1 MRAAPAVA
9 IGMATLLALA
19 ALAVA
24 VPAQAL
30 EPLSDAALSAVRGRD
45 GVSFDLNGFA
55 MSGDARVSYTT
66 PIGSKLYVEKF
77 SASRS
82 DNPLPFSDPYKLDIL
97 PGAAGLADVVT
108 IAFPQNSYAQQ
119 RWQMAY
125 DWGMTADGVT
135 REQSSVVI
143 KDLVLSGGGLQF
155 TTPQVNDGVAFGA
168 ALRMDIGQLAL
179 RPRGRADD
187 TEAMVWNGIHVGAV
201 DGSGM
206 FTNTPWMLA
215 NVASQPAVINAL
227 SDESGPRLHIGIDW
241 PDSRYGSGVAPTGGI
256 VVDNI
261 SFVSPGQPSVD
272 LGSSR
277 IGSIQ
282 IQYLDIKFKH

>member
-1 MRAAPAVA
+1 MV
-9 IGMATLLALA
+9 L
-19 ALAVA
+19 A

-30 EPLSDAALSAVRGRD
+30 EPLSDAAMSAVRGRD

-66 PIGSKLYVEKF
+66 PIGTTLYVEKF
-77 SASRS
+77 AASRS
-82 DNPLPFSDPYKLDIL
+82 DNPLPFSDPYRLDIVA
-97 PGAAGLADVVT
+97 GAPGLADVVN
-108 IAFPQNSYAQQ
+108 IAFPQNTYAQQ

-125 DWGMTADGVT
+125 DWGITADGVT

-143 KDLVLSGGGLQF
+143 KDLVLYGGGLQF

-168 ALRMDIGQLAL
+168 ALRMDIGQLSL
-179 RPRGRADD
+179 RPRGRTDD

-227 SDESGPRLHIGIDW
+227 SDETGPRLHIGIDW
-241 PDSRYGSGVAPTGGI
+241 PDSRYGSGVAPAGGI

-261 SFVSPGQPSVD
+261 SFVSPGQPTVD